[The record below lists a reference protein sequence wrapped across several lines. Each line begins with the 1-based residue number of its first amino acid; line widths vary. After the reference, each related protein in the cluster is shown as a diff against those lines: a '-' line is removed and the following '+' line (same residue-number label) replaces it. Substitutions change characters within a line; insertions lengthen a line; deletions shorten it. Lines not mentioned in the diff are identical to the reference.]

1 MREIDLIPAS
11 YRRQHTRIRWLK
23 IAIGAA
29 ACLVATTAA
38 GRIWLGYAVASV
50 ESDVETLQAQ
60 QTITA
65 QERDELARLTEQRRN
80 FQEQL
85 HLLRGL
91 RSGTAATNLF
101 RIIDE
106 ALVSEELWFTS
117 WNFRRAG
124 VTNAEGQA
132 VETGYFI
139 VVPDGG
145 QPTEA
150 WQVETH
156 MTIAGQAQ
164 DHGTLSEFVTRLLG
178 RPEIE
183 DVRIRRTELH
193 RYDARSLVDFDLA
206 VVINSKVLD

>member
-1 MREIDLIPAS
+1 MREIDLVPES
-11 YRRQHTRIRWLK
+11 YRRQRDQLRWIKL
-23 IAIGAA
+23 IAG
-29 ACLVATTAA
+29 LVVGLLATTATA
-38 GRIWLGYAVASV
+38 RMWLGHAVSEV
-50 ESDVETLQAQ
+50 QSEIETLQAQ
-60 QTITA
+60 QTITTR
-65 QERDELARLTEQRRN
+65 ERDELAALSAQQTN
-80 FQEQL
+80 LQEQL

-106 ALVSEELWFTS
+106 ALVEDELWFRS
-117 WNFRRAG
+117 WDFRRAG
-124 VTNAEGQA
+124 VTDASGQA
-132 VETGYFI
+132 VETGYFL

-145 QPTEA
+145 QQNEA

-156 MTIAGQAQ
+156 MTITGQSQ
-164 DHGTLSEFVTRLLG
+164 DHATLSAFVTRLLS

-206 VVINSKVLD
+206 VVINSKVF